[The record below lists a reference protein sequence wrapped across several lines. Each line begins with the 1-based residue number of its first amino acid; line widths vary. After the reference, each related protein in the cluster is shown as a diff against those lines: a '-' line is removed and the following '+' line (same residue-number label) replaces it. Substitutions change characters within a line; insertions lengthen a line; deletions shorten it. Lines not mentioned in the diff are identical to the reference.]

1 MKYAALCAILLLA
14 GCADTQIVKVP
25 VPVKA
30 EVPAE
35 LQEPFKPSVVP
46 VFISPSDPSATSCLA
61 PSGERDLKSLLLEST
76 ARIDALEAWGGISGT
91 SSILAPQQPQ

>member
-1 MKYAALCAILLLA
+1 MKYAAICAILLLA

-46 VFISPSDPSATSCLA
+46 VFVSPGDPKATSALT
-61 PSGERDLKSLLLEST
+61 PKGEKAFKALILDLT
-76 ARIDALEAWGGISGT
+76 ARLHAWEAWGGVSET
-91 SSILAPQQPQ
+91 SSIPAPQQPQ

>member
-30 EVPAE
+30 EVPKPLA
-35 LQEPFKPSVVP
+35 EPFKPTAIP
-46 VFISPSDPSATSCLA
+46 YFISPSDPSATSCLA
-61 PSGERDLKSLLLEST
+61 PSGERAFKEMLLEAT
-76 ARIDALEAWGGISGT
+76 ARLHAWEAWGGINGT
-91 SSILAPQQPQ
+91 SSMPAPQQPQ

>member
-1 MKYAALCAILLLA
+1 MKYAALCAMLLLA

-30 EVPAE
+30 AVPKPLA
-35 LQEPFKPSVVP
+35 EPFKPTAIP
-46 VFISPSDPSATSCLA
+46 HFISPSDPSATSCLA